1 MAKKRNSYRKR
12 TTQGS
17 IGAVVLLAII
27 WLVNGISG
35 GNIFNHNSTNQASQ
49 SSVSQTSQLADLTFK
64 SGDNSVVYINHN
76 HATLNPK
83 DWRSNRV
90 NYQNLDRYNRTSNAN
105 VAYLEN
111 RNLASDSSRERQYVQ
126 PTAWHQKFVDGNPII
141 NRGHL
146 IAYSLSGGIN
156 ASGQYTNSQ
165 VGDQNN
171 PKNLFTQTA
180 FSNQRIQTIYEQK
193 VRQALYDHKKVI
205 FYARPIFRGSELM
218 ARGIHLQA
226 ISTDK
231 SLDFNVYLF
240 NVQPKVQFDYQTGRS
255 QIDRNFRVAE
265 PTN

>member
-12 TTQGS
+12 TTQGTL
-17 IGAVVLLAII
+17 GAIVILIIVWLL
-27 WLVNGISG
+27 NGMPG
-35 GNIFNHNSTNQASQ
+35 GDLFNNSSTEQANRA
-49 SSVSQTSQLADLTFK
+49 SVESTSKLANLTFK
-64 SGDNSVVYINHN
+64 SGDDSVVYINHD
-76 HATLNPK
+76 HATLNPN
-83 DWRSNRV
+83 DWQTNKV
-90 NYQNLDRYNRTSNAN
+90 DYQNLDSYNRTSNAN

-111 RNLASDSSRERQYVQ
+111 SNLASDSNRQRQYVK
-126 PTAWHQKFVDGNPII
+126 PTAWHQKFVDGDPII

-156 ASGQYTNSQ
+156 SDGQYTHTN

-180 FSNQRIQTIYEQK
+180 FSNQKIQTIYEQK
-193 VRQALYDHKKVI
+193 VRQALYDHKRVI

-226 ISTDK
+226 VSTDK

-255 QIDRNFRVAE
+255 TIDRNFKVAE